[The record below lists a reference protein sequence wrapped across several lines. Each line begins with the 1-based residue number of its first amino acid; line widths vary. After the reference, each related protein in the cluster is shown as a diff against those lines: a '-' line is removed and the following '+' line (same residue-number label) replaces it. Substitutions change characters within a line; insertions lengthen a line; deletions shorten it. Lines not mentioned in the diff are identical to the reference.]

1 MCWSWLQ
8 RYVQEE
14 AWNFLHGLE
23 EEVPC
28 TVETLQLYASW
39 LFFSAWLGS
48 VWLGDFTNQRTWRE
62 ASNKSIL
69 RHFSSIS
76 CSHCGSLDQVSFN
89 VAKCPFKTFF
99 AVARIPSP
107 VIDIRLHDH
116 NITARWSQ
124 KRSPFCSENRVILMQ
139 IVSTRS
145 GCPVPWLPS
154 GAFAD
159 FTKLTVFSLE
169 AQEDFLAQH
178 GVLAAAGGTLVTTSK
193 SLEEAE
199 NALRLGS
206 KCWDSGGMT
215 A

>member
-1 MCWSWLQ
+1 M
-8 RYVQEE
+8 
-14 AWNFLHGLE
+14 LE
-23 EEVPC
+23 LVAALRSGGS
-28 TVETLQLYASW
+28 VEFPTWTWRRGTMYRRDFATLCVLAV
-39 LFFSAWLGS
+39 FSAWLGS

-116 NITARWSQ
+116 NITTGWSQ
-124 KRSPFCSENRVILMQ
+124 KRGPFCSENRVLLMQ

-145 GCPVPWLPS
+145 GCPFPWLHS
-154 GAFAD
+154 GASQILRNSRFSASELR
-159 FTKLTVFSLE
+159 KISWPSTVFWLRQE
-169 AQEDFLAQH
+169 APWWRPANPSRRRRMHWDLGQN
-178 GVLAAAGGTLVTTSK
+178 AGIL
-193 SLEEAE
+193 
-199 NALRLGS
+199 
-206 KCWDSGGMT
+206 GGMT